1 MADTITTTK
10 GVKKRLLNHS
20 SIANAVNAYI
30 KSVST
35 MSESTAHEYLSR
47 LSYFNDFITKE
58 YDNRISIDNLLIEI
72 KKGNQDPYN
81 ILNVYAAYLR
91 NHNIAALTLKQR
103 IVTVKNFF
111 EYFDIDI
118 SPRKF
123 KLKVK
128 LPKVVRKNKEA
139 LSKEDV
145 IEILNVC
152 DNIRLRTY

>member
-20 SIANAVNAYI
+20 SIANAVNTYI

-35 MSESTAHEYLSR
+35 MNESTAHEYLAR

-103 IVTVKNFF
+103 IVTTKNFF
-111 EYFDIDI
+111 EYCDII
-118 SPRKF
+118 YTRRS

-128 LPKVVRKNKEA
+128 LPRVLEKGDECFHLFQQQNVR
-139 LSKEDV
+139 
-145 IEILNVC
+145 
-152 DNIRLRTY
+152 

>member
-1 MADTITTTK
+1 MADTITTK
-10 GVKKRLLNHS
+10 SVKKGLPNHS
-20 SIANAVNAYI
+20 SIANAVNTYI

-35 MSESTAHEYLSR
+35 MSESTAREYLSR
-47 LSYFNDFITKE
+47 LNYFDDFIAKE

-91 NHNIAALTLKQR
+91 NHNIATLTLKQR
-103 IVTVKNFF
+103 VVTVKNFF

-118 SPRKF
+118 SSRKF

-128 LPKVVRKNKEA
+128 LPKAVRKNKEA
-139 LSKEDV
+139 LSKED
-145 IEILNVC
+145 IIDILNIC
-152 DNIRLRTY
+152 DNIRLRT